1 MAEAF
6 ERVLPGTAKVIRAIK
21 FGVMPP
27 DEIRKM
33 SVVEVQ
39 TPDTYDE
46 SGEPIVGGLM
56 DGRLGT
62 LEPGQRCRTCGNK
75 DPFCPGHFGHIELA
89 VPVIHVEFVKIIHDL
104 LRATCRVCGRLRIP
118 VDICPIC
125 GGPLRYSPEAE
136 FYTCPSCNRKFTPE
150 ELAEAKKSMSEDAKK
165 TAATTITME
174 RLRKRVER
182 LKAMLGEVPDS
193 FYKTVI
199 REAMKNKEC
208 PHCGA
213 PNYKIELIKPTTF
226 HEHTEMGVQY
236 LTPNMVRDRLERIPD
251 EDLVLMGIDPKSA
264 RPEWMVLT
272 VLPVPPVYVRPA
284 ITLETG
290 IRSEDDL
297 THKLVDILRINQRLK
312 DDLESGAPPLIIQ
325 DLSELLAYHVT
336 TYFDNEISGI
346 PPAKHRSGRV
356 LKTLAQ
362 RLKGKVGRF
371 RGHLTGKRVDFSART
386 VISPDPNID
395 INEVGVPIEVAKK
408 LTVPERVTPWNLE
421 RMKELVRNGP
431 ERYPGANYVTRPDGR
446 RLRLEFVK
454 DRDALAEQLGP
465 GWIVERH
472 LIDGD
477 IVLFNRQ
484 PSLHRMSIM
493 AHRVRVLPY
502 KTFRLH
508 LCVCPPY
515 NADFDGDEMN
525 LHVPQSEEARAEARL
540 LLQVQDHILSPRFGG
555 PIIGAIRDFLSMAYL
570 LTRTSTY
577 LTKEEVCR
585 LLTAAGYEGPLPEPD
600 VKEPVELWSGKKI
613 FSIFLPKDFNYT
625 FKAKTC
631 RSCEKCL
638 KEKCPYDAYVVIKNG
653 ELLCGVIDKNA
664 IGAEQTEGL
673 LHRLVKDY
681 GTDFARD
688 FLNRLCR
695 MLNVFGTMKGF
706 TYGYDELKL
715 PDEVMKEV
723 REVLEKAEER
733 VQEFIEQYRRGTL
746 KPLPGMTLEETLE
759 NYIMDALSRARDEA
773 GKVAGAHFHMDN
785 AGLIMTA
792 TGARGSP
799 LNITQIAAT
808 VGQASVRGRRI
819 MRGYM
824 NRTLPHFKPG
834 DVSPKARGFVYSCFR
849 DGLDPTEFFF
859 HAMGGRDGLVDT
871 AVRTQQSGY
880 MQRRLIHALE
890 HLKVEYDGTVR
901 TPTGRIVQFRYGE
914 DGVDPSKSDHGKAV
928 NVARLIEQV
937 KLELGVGEP
946 APEDYIEAKL
956 AEAAEEL
963 TPAIVGEL
971 REGLK
976 KAGLSR
982 EGVDRAVELAIV
994 RYRRALVEPGEAVGV
1009 VAAQSI
1015 GEPGTQMTLRTFHYA
1030 GVREM
1035 NVTLGLPRLIEIVDA
1050 RRRPSTPI
1058 MEIRLDEEHRASKE
1072 KAEELARQIVH
1083 TTVET
1088 VATNIYRD
1096 ELRECVVIE
1105 LDKDMM
1111 EDREVSV
1118 EDVVLAIEKSL
1129 KCDVEAEGLTLYV
1142 KPRGEAEKR
1151 LKVLRRLVDK
1161 LPSVHI
1167 KGIPGIKR
1175 VRVDWDELEREW
1187 LIRTDGSNLRDVLDV
1202 PGVDPTRTTT
1212 NNIHEIATVLG
1223 IEAARK
1229 AIIREA
1235 KGVLDE
1241 QGLDVDIRHI
1251 MLVADIMTNTGTVRQ
1266 IGRHG
1271 VAGEKESVLA
1281 RAAFETPI
1289 VNLVRAAVRGEVDEL
1304 KGVTENILIGQPIP
1318 VGTGAVSLFMNLS
1331 MAGGS
1336 GE

>member
-1 MAEAF
+1 MAETPF
-6 ERVLPGTAKVIRAIK
+6 RVLPGSVKTIKAIE
-21 FGVMPP
+21 FGVLSP

-104 LRATCRVCGRLRIP
+104 LRATCRNCGRLRIP
-118 VDICPIC
+118 
-125 GGPLRYSPEAE
+125 
-136 FYTCPSCNRKFTPE
+136 TE
-150 ELAEAKKSMSEDAKK
+150 EEVK
-165 TAATTITME
+165 
-174 RLRKRVER
+174 RLRAEKKKKAGPEPITIEKLKRLKER
-182 LKAMLGEVPDS
+182 LKKLLGDVPDS
-193 FYKTVI
+193 FYRRVI
-199 REAMKNKEC
+199 KEAMKNKTC
-208 PHCGA
+208 PHCGHE
-213 PNYKIELIKPTTF
+213 NYKIELIKPTTF
-226 HEHTEMGVQY
+226 NEHTEAGVQF
-236 LTPNMVRDRLERIPD
+236 LTPEAVRQRLERIPD
-251 EDLVLMGIDPKSA
+251 EDLELIGFNPKA
-264 RPEWMVLT
+264 FRPEWAVLT

-312 DDLESGAPPLIIQ
+312 EDMANGAPPLILQ
-325 DLSELLAYHVT
+325 DLSELLAYHVS
-336 TYFDNEISGI
+336 TYFNNEIAGV

-356 LKTLAQ
+356 LKTLVQ

-371 RGHLTGKRVDFSART
+371 RGHLTGKRVNFSART
-386 VISPDPNID
+386 VISPDPYID
-395 INEVGVPIEVAKK
+395 INEVGVPEEVAKK
-408 LTVPERVTPWNLE
+408 LTVPERVTLWNLE
-421 RMKELVRNGP
+421 QMKELVRNGP
-431 ERYPGANYVTRPDGR
+431 EKYPGAVYVISPKGVRH
-446 RLRLEFVK
+446 RLEFVK
-454 DRDALAEQLGP
+454 NRDELAEQLGP

-472 LIDGD
+472 LMDGD

-570 LTRTSTY
+570 LTRKSTY

-585 LLTAAGYEGPLPEPD
+585 LLVAAGYDGPLPEPD
-600 VKEPVELWSGKKI
+600 VKEPVELWSGKRI

-625 FKAKTC
+625 FKAKIC
-631 RSCEKCL
+631 RSCKKCL

-653 ELLCGVIDKNA
+653 ELICGAIDKNA
-664 IGAEQTEGL
+664 IGTEQSEGL

-681 GTDFARD
+681 GTEFARD

-715 PDEVMKEV
+715 PEGAIEEI
-723 REVLEKAEER
+723 REILGKAEKD
-733 VQEFIEQYRRGTL
+733 VNKFIEEFKAGTL
-746 KPLPGMTLEETLE
+746 EPVPGKSLEESLE
-759 NYIMDALSRARDEA
+759 DRIMSKLANARKEA
-773 GKVAGAHFHMDN
+773 GDVAIKYFDMDN
-785 AGLIMTA
+785 AGMIMTR
-792 TGARGSP
+792 TGARGNP
-799 LNITQIAAT
+799 LNITQLSALL
-808 VGQASVRGRRI
+808 GQQSVRGRRI
-819 MRGYM
+819 KRGYT

-849 DGLDPTEFFF
+849 DGLDPVEFFF

-914 DGVDPSKSDHGKAV
+914 DGVDPAKSDHGRAV

-937 KLELGVGEP
+937 RLELGVGEP
-946 APEDYIEAKL
+946 APESYIEERLEEVAP
-956 AEAAEEL
+956 EL
-963 TPAIVGEL
+963 TPALVEEL
-971 REGLK
+971 RRKLR
-976 KAGLSR
+976 ASGLSK
-982 EGVDRAVELAIV
+982 EGVDRAIELAVV
-994 RYRRALVEPGEAVGV
+994 RYKRALVEPGEAVGV

-1058 MEIRLDEEHRASKE
+1058 MEIRLDDEHRKSKE
-1072 KAEELARQIVH
+1072 KAREVAARIVH
-1083 TTVET
+1083 TTIKT
-1088 VATNIYRD
+1088 VARSINKYA
-1096 ELRECVVIE
+1096 EAGREGIVIE
-1105 LDKDMM
+1105 LDEDMM
-1111 EDREVSV
+1111 ADREVSLEEVIEALRANLKCEIEV
-1118 EDVVLAIEKSL
+1118 EDGKIYIWPRDDKEKARVVKKLLEKPASI
-1129 KCDVEAEGLTLYV
+1129 
-1142 KPRGEAEKR
+1142 
-1151 LKVLRRLVDK
+1151 
-1161 LPSVHI
+1161 HI
-1167 KGIPGIKR
+1167 KGVPGITR
-1175 VRVDWDELEREW
+1175 VIVDHDKAADEWFIKTE
-1187 LIRTDGSNLRDVLDV
+1187 GSNLRGVLEV
-1202 PGVDPTRTTT
+1202 EGVDPTRVST
-1212 NNIHEIATVLG
+1212 NDIHEIASVLG
-1223 IEAARK
+1223 IEAARN
-1229 AIIREA
+1229 AIIKEA
-1235 KGVLDE
+1235 RGVLVE

-1251 MLVADIMTNTGTVRQ
+1251 MLVADIMTNTGVIRQ

-1271 VAGEKESVLA
+1271 VAGEKASVLA
-1281 RAAFETPI
+1281 RAAFETPMANI
-1289 VNLVRAAVRGEVDEL
+1289 VDAAVRGEVDPL

-1318 VGTGAVSLFMNLS
+1318 VGTGAVTLYMDLRAMRRES
-1331 MAGGS
+1331 
-1336 GE
+1336 